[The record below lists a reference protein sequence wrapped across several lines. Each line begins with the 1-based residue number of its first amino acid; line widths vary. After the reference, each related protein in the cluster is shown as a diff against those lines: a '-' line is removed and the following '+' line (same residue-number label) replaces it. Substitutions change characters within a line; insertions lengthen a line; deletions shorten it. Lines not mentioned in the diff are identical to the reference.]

1 MSPLLMSEVEVLSLL
16 SKSVE
21 ADFVKRLLVKRLM
34 MDMTVELFKLP
45 DISPQTKQQPEQQ
58 TALF

>member
-21 ADFVKRLLVKRLM
+21 ADSVKRLLVKRLM

-58 TALF
+58 TAQF

>member
-21 ADFVKRLLVKRLM
+21 ADLVKRLLVKRLM